1 MKKSHFLVA
10 AAVTLLVAALVSGS
24 LVASNMGFK
33 LNYPLQ
39 GAGAGSLD
47 GTNSIALP
55 FNAQSGITTAAALKS
70 DIETSTGV
78 SVVNIQQLL
87 KADNSFQAY
96 TGARGSV
103 DFPLNAGEGYR
114 VRMSADA
121 NYIVVG
127 SHDPSLSVSLTGPGA
142 GSLDGTNE
150 YAYPYHSTAT
160 TASELRNEI
169 GAGTVVNVQQLLKS
183 DNSFQAYTGARG
195 SVDFPLVPGEAYRI
209 RVNAD
214 VSFAPAH
221 Y

>member
-1 MKKSHFLVA
+1 MRKSHFLVA
-10 AAVTLLVAALVSGS
+10 AAATLLVAALVSGS

-47 GTNSIALP
+47 GTNTIALP
-55 FNAQSGITTAAALKS
+55 FNPQSGITTASALKN
-70 DIETSTGV
+70 DITASTGV
-78 SVVNIQQLL
+78 AVTNVQKLL
-87 KADNSFQAY
+87 KANNSFQAY

-103 DFPLNAGEGYR
+103 DFPLVAGEGYR
-114 VRMSADA
+114 VRMVADA

-127 SHDPSLSVSLTGPGA
+127 SHDPSLSVSLTAAGA

-160 TASELRNEI
+160 NASQLRNEI
-169 GAGTVVNVQQLLKS
+169 GAGVVINVQKLLKAN
-183 DNSFQAYTGARG
+183 NSFQAYTGARG

-209 RVNAD
+209 RVNTNVA
-214 VSFAPAH
+214 FTPAH